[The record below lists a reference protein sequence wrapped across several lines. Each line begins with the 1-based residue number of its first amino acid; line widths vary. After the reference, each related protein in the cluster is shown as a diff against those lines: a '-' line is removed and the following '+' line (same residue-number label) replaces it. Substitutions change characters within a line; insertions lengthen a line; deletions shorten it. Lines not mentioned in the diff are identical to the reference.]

1 MHRVLTALL
10 SVFAF
15 SASAAVIPIPGTLV
29 PGTDV
34 FAGPT
39 FTLTSIVQPT
49 DLLSLTAGG
58 QVFLQNGPAY
68 GTNPAGVVTTAGST
82 GVGGT
87 SLNGGTNFGAL
98 LLGNTTLGFFQL
110 FPANA
115 ANGLGSLTPPSA
127 LTLSGVT
134 MSSIGFSSALPSGT
148 VLEFRISDINT
159 SDNSGQFT
167 VSGQIVTSAVPEPSA
182 GLPAI
187 GGIGL
192 LFLHQRRRRMT
203 SRVISSTG
211 GQV

>member
-1 MHRVLTALL
+1 MHRVVTALL
-10 SVFAF
+10 PVFAF

-29 PGTDV
+29 QGTDV
-34 FAGPT
+34 FGGPT

-87 SLNGGTNFGAL
+87 SLNGATNFGAL
-98 LLGNTTLGFFQL
+98 LLGNSTLGFFQL

-127 LTLSGVT
+127 LTLSNVT

-148 VLEFRISDINT
+148 VLQFRISDINT

-167 VSGQIVTSAVPEPSA
+167 VSGQIVTSAVPEPAA
-182 GLPAI
+182 GLLSI
-187 GGIGL
+187 GGIGI
-192 LFLHQRRRRMT
+192 LFLRQRRRRTM